1 MDNKENDENSE
12 EKKIGDLIRKTQAL
26 IESGEILASLRGAG
40 LKERFGITGYLAEI
54 LSSIIRNKD
63 EILSAY
69 RVHDNLNLSKF
80 KRETLSAKSEIR
92 QLHANI
98 IELEN
103 IVHFAE
109 SINEEPILPV
119 LRKDESYKG
128 SEATAISCLSD
139 VHFEEK
145 VDPAV
150 VYEVNEYNPDI
161 AAKRLEV
168 YFTSLLSMIR
178 KERQNVPI
186 KKLVLGLLGDMITG
200 YIHEELMEDNWLSP
214 TEATMGVRSCLMA
227 GIKMLAEEGDL
238 EEIVIPCCKGNHGRT
253 SVRKKY
259 STGYKNSYEWML
271 YHDMKKI
278 FEDWGG
284 FNNLTWHIPK
294 SELTYVDV
302 YDKKLRFGHGD
313 HFRFI
318 GGVGG
323 VAVPLMK
330 WLYRSNSFTKVR
342 ADMTFI
348 GHWHQQL
355 KPASNC
361 FINGAVI
368 GYNSYAAGLGFIP
381 EPPMQIFSLLD
392 SERGFTINTPILL

>member
-1 MDNKENDENSE
+1 MDSDKPEL
-12 EKKIGDLIRKTQAL
+12 GQLIRKISKA
-26 IESGEILASLRGAG
+26 IESGQVKSGKTLSG
-40 LKERFGITGYLAEI
+40 LTEVVGLPTDHAFTRNIRFIFNHKE
-54 LSSIIRNKD
+54 D
-63 EILSAY
+63 ILSAFGASQQ
-69 RVHDNLNLSKF
+69 VKMAKF
-80 KRETLSAKSEIR
+80 KKDTLSAQAQVR
-92 QLHANI
+92 QLMNEVH
-98 IELEN
+98 ELEDM
-103 IVHFAE
+103 IHFSD
-109 SINEEPILPV
+109 SINEEVIMPKLSM
-119 LRKDESYKG
+119 DSTYKG
-128 SEATAISCLSD
+128 KEATAVSVLSD

-145 VDPAV
+145 VDPKV
-150 VYEVNEYNPDI
+150 VYGINEYNPDI
-161 AAKRLEV
+161 AAQRVEA
-168 YFTSLLSMIR
+168 YFTGLLKLIR

-186 KKLVLGLLGDMITG
+186 TKLVLGLLGDNITG

-214 TEATMGVRSCLMA
+214 TEATMGVRSSIMA
-227 GIKMLAEEGDL
+227 GIKMLSEDGELDD
-238 EEIVIPCCKGNHGRT
+238 IVIACCKGNHGRT
-253 SVRKKY
+253 SIRKKY
-259 STGYKNSYEWML
+259 STGWKNSYEWMM

-278 FEDWGG
+278 FEDFGG
-284 FNNLTWHIPK
+284 YDNLTWHIPK
-294 SELTYVDV
+294 TELTYVDV
-302 YDKKLRFGHGD
+302 YDKKIRFGHGD

-330 WLYRSNSFTKVR
+330 WLYRSNGFIK

-368 GYNSYAAGLGFIP
+368 GYNAYAAGLGFIP